1 MSGTESVQV
10 GYLVAVYCENYA
22 DGPSIGKC
30 LQVTDTNI
38 QLEWMKGSYTSS
50 WATWIVPDETNRRK
64 KVPWTDWVPKDF
76 IILFDFRLT
85 ATNRLRK
92 TTAKHLQLKYNELRA

>member
-10 GYLVAVYCENYA
+10 GHLVAVYCENYA

-30 LQVTDTNI
+30 LQVTDTNV

-50 WATWIVPDETNRRK
+50 WTTWIVQDEVNRRK
-64 KVPWTDWVPKDF
+64 KVPWTDWVPKDS
-76 IILFDFRLT
+76 IILFDFQLT
-85 ATNRLRK
+85 ATNRLGK
-92 TTAKHLQLKYNELRA
+92 TTANHLKLKYEELRA